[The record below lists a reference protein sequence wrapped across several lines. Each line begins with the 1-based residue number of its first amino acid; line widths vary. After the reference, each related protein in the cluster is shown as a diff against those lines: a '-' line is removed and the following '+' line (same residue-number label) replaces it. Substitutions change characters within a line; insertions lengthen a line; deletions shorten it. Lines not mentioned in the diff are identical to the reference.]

1 MGGDTVMKHI
11 AILRQPFF
19 DLVLSGQKTIESR
32 FSMKKVAP
40 FDKIKVGDEILLKQ
54 TGKPVTAKAVAKDV
68 KFFELNPDLVE
79 EIRIKYGKEIG
90 TDKFKDWQSTLNK
103 KYCTLIWLDK
113 VQKIRPQQM
122 PKSNGAGWLIIN
134 E

>member
-1 MGGDTVMKHI
+1 MKHI

-40 FDKIKVGDEILLKQ
+40 FDKIKVGDDILLKQ

-68 KFFELNPDLVE
+68 KFFELTPDLIPE
-79 EIRIKYGKEIG
+79 
-90 TDKFKDWQSTLNK
+90 KFIEALNK
-103 KYCTLIWLDK
+103 SINFQTLLSIRYNDK
-113 VQKIRPQQM
+113 VKYNC
-122 PKSNGAGWLIIN
+122 S
-134 E
+134 